1 MLGYTES
8 DLNKMINAVH
18 DAKLF
23 YLRTPSDLMDK
34 TELRSDL
41 EMAVSFLQGL
51 WAEGYFDNANLIQDT
66 NAPDWNFLQG
76 QIVATEH
83 LLSVATDIMNDDLQ
97 GKGY

>member
-8 DLNKMINAVH
+8 DLNKMINAIH
-18 DAKLF
+18 DSKLF

-51 WAEGYFDNANLIQDT
+51 WAEGYFDNAN
-66 NAPDWNFLQG
+66 
-76 QIVATEH
+76 
-83 LLSVATDIMNDDLQ
+83 
-97 GKGY
+97 Y

>member
-51 WAEGYFDNANLIQDT
+51 WAEGYFD
-66 NAPDWNFLQG
+66 
-76 QIVATEH
+76 
-83 LLSVATDIMNDDLQ
+83 
-97 GKGY
+97 